1 MIVELYGLPASGKST
16 FARSLAARG
25 ATRIRVRSRAAL
37 LWYNLRFFF
46 RSPLRFLRALWW
58 ALASG
63 GSPALRYYKLMNLLQ
78 YNARWEKARGVD
90 GVAVLDQ
97 GHRQNVVTFFDEP
110 LSEARMR
117 RFVALFPQVDR
128 LLVFDPP
135 RSEREGRLAG
145 RGYVGIRE
153 ALPETVRQRW
163 IAAYEENHR
172 RFLSLPESGSYTAIE
187 SREDGEQFIR
197 TLDGLF

>member
-78 YNARWEKARGVD
+78 YNARWEKARGVLAS
-90 GVAVLDQ
+90 GLY
-97 GHRQNVVTFFDEP
+97 R
-110 LSEARMR
+110 L
-117 RFVALFPQVDR
+117 RFVTHLDVDA
-128 LLVFDPP
+128 
-135 RSEREGRLAG
+135 AG
-145 RGYVGIRE
+145 V
-153 ALPETVRQRW
+153 QR
-163 IAAYEENHR
+163 AADAMAA
-172 RFLSLPESGSYTAIE
+172 FCA
-187 SREDGEQFIR
+187 D
-197 TLDGLF
+197 